1 TLEEMERT
9 MIQQALEQTGW
20 NQTRAAHLLGISR
33 DAIRYKIKKH
43 KIERGVIVSAPSSLK
58 SA

>member
-33 DAIRYKIKKH
+33 DSIRYKMRKYGIEEKK
-43 KIERGVIVSAPSSLK
+43 
-58 SA
+58 